1 MENQIKGDIK
11 SEQPLTDEFI
21 FSKNNNIPTTITEI
35 VESREQ
41 DTPQILEILPNIKDF
56 YISFINPYNTN
67 QTIDY
72 TYNENDN
79 DIIEQNKKIKLRKKD
94 LYKIFKM
101 IKIPKDEINPY
112 ILFSFTS
119 IKSEI
124 ITNTLQTYKID
135 FTKLQ
140 KLINNYYIQ
149 LRGKEDNIE
158 INQKSIKKIFDLLDR
173 SPNERLSFMQF
184 YEVDEEIEYEEEEDE
199 EENEEISDKPLNK
212 KKNIIIKKKISNKEN
227 KIIIEKDKRKKINK
241 NKYKEDDNNSNNNSN
256 SDSINNKE
264 NINNN
269 YKIVDNKIED
279 KKSMKKPQI
288 KNVIKN
294 KKNTKPKKVK
304 NNAKIK
310 IIGGIKNKSEKLEP
324 SSLDTLK
331 NIIDNIPSLLEK
343 LKNKDKN
350 KNKNKTNL
358 KPKKYQNKKY
368 KVINQQPNK
377 RQINK
382 NKNIYKDNES
392 ENNSSNNSFEK
403 PREENNYKNNN
414 KDELEPDLFTEN
426 KIPKYPFILP
436 SSPEYENCK
445 MYIVGSIPALGNWNH
460 NLAIPMDEE
469 IKNGQKYFTKYLE
482 IKENDF
488 PFEYKYIYN
497 KNGKIIWLGK
507 PKINHK
513 AYPEYFHLYQNIL
526 ENNNILSIFDLNIRY
541 LNKVDGLNIWD
552 NRKQKLLQLILKYIP
567 DILFFQEITRPQ
579 YEFLEQNLNSI
590 YENVGIYRD
599 NTDHSEKC
607 SISFNKIK
615 YTLIDWGQFWL
626 SSTPY
631 IPGSNDFG
639 NFFPRICTWALLK
652 KINGEQFLFF
662 NIHLDHVNFKAHL
675 PCINV
680 VLNESEKILKNFSET
695 KTIFLGGCFYC
706 EEDDELIYKLKEYGY
721 NEVIFENT
729 FHDFTGDADRHW
741 DYLFWKEINNE
752 KNDLK
757 IHLKDALVPKKD
769 STIDLRNQQYISDHY
784 PVIAE
789 FIFENK
795 NTNIDINTNTNNN
808 NDSIF
813 ENPDEKK
820 EFSEMDEE
828 DNLRHSE
835 EFEEYEDND
844 ENNNNDIKNNDEN
857 NDLLFKNSDKNN
869 NNNENN
875 NDEENEEV
883 EVIEVEEEIE
893 DNENNKKDEK
903 NINDK
908 NENEEI
914 EDNIESDKNNEK
926 NINDKNENENENEEN
941 EKEKYNESKNEEL
954 EEEIEQEE
962 ETEKEKNEEIENE
975 EQEEEEE
982 EKE

>member
-1 MENQIKGDIK
+1 
-11 SEQPLTDEFI
+11 
-21 FSKNNNIPTTITEI
+21 
-35 VESREQ
+35 
-41 DTPQILEILPNIKDF
+41 
-56 YISFINPYNTN
+56 
-67 QTIDY
+67 
-72 TYNENDN
+72 
-79 DIIEQNKKIKLRKKD
+79 
-94 LYKIFKM
+94 
-101 IKIPKDEINPY
+101 
-112 ILFSFTS
+112 
-119 IKSEI
+119 
-124 ITNTLQTYKID
+124 
-135 FTKLQ
+135 
-140 KLINNYYIQ
+140 
-149 LRGKEDNIE
+149 
-158 INQKSIKKIFDLLDR
+158 
-173 SPNERLSFMQF
+173 
-184 YEVDEEIEYEEEEDE
+184 
-199 EENEEISDKPLNK
+199 
-212 KKNIIIKKKISNKEN
+212 
-227 KIIIEKDKRKKINK
+227 
-241 NKYKEDDNNSNNNSN
+241 
-256 SDSINNKE
+256 
-264 NINNN
+264 
-269 YKIVDNKIED
+269 
-279 KKSMKKPQI
+279 
-288 KNVIKN
+288 
-294 KKNTKPKKVK
+294 
-304 NNAKIK
+304 
-310 IIGGIKNKSEKLEP
+310 
-324 SSLDTLK
+324 
-331 NIIDNIPSLLEK
+331 
-343 LKNKDKN
+343 
-350 KNKNKTNL
+350 
-358 KPKKYQNKKY
+358 
-368 KVINQQPNK
+368 
-377 RQINK
+377 
-382 NKNIYKDNES
+382 
-392 ENNSSNNSFEK
+392 
-403 PREENNYKNNN
+403 
-414 KDELEPDLFTEN
+414 
-426 KIPKYPFILP
+426 
-436 SSPEYENCK
+436 

-813 ENPDEKK
+813 DNPDEKK

-975 EQEEEEE
+975 EEEEEEEEE

>member
-1 MENQIKGDIK
+1 
-11 SEQPLTDEFI
+11 
-21 FSKNNNIPTTITEI
+21 
-35 VESREQ
+35 
-41 DTPQILEILPNIKDF
+41 
-56 YISFINPYNTN
+56 
-67 QTIDY
+67 
-72 TYNENDN
+72 
-79 DIIEQNKKIKLRKKD
+79 
-94 LYKIFKM
+94 
-101 IKIPKDEINPY
+101 
-112 ILFSFTS
+112 
-119 IKSEI
+119 
-124 ITNTLQTYKID
+124 
-135 FTKLQ
+135 
-140 KLINNYYIQ
+140 
-149 LRGKEDNIE
+149 
-158 INQKSIKKIFDLLDR
+158 
-173 SPNERLSFMQF
+173 
-184 YEVDEEIEYEEEEDE
+184 
-199 EENEEISDKPLNK
+199 
-212 KKNIIIKKKISNKEN
+212 
-227 KIIIEKDKRKKINK
+227 
-241 NKYKEDDNNSNNNSN
+241 
-256 SDSINNKE
+256 
-264 NINNN
+264 
-269 YKIVDNKIED
+269 
-279 KKSMKKPQI
+279 
-288 KNVIKN
+288 
-294 KKNTKPKKVK
+294 
-304 NNAKIK
+304 
-310 IIGGIKNKSEKLEP
+310 
-324 SSLDTLK
+324 
-331 NIIDNIPSLLEK
+331 
-343 LKNKDKN
+343 
-350 KNKNKTNL
+350 
-358 KPKKYQNKKY
+358 
-368 KVINQQPNK
+368 
-377 RQINK
+377 
-382 NKNIYKDNES
+382 
-392 ENNSSNNSFEK
+392 
-403 PREENNYKNNN
+403 
-414 KDELEPDLFTEN
+414 
-426 KIPKYPFILP
+426 
-436 SSPEYENCK
+436 
-445 MYIVGSIPALGNWNH
+445 
-460 NLAIPMDEE
+460 MDEE

-757 IHLKDALVPKKD
+757 IHLKNALVPKKD

-784 PVIAE
+784 PVIAQ
-789 FIFENK
+789 FIFENE

-813 ENPDEKK
+813 DNPDEKK

-844 ENNNNDIKNNDEN
+844 ENNNNDIKNNVEN
-857 NDLLFKNSDKNN
+857 NDLLFKNSDK

-893 DNENNKKDEK
+893 DNENNKKDDNILK
-903 NINDK
+903 NKNE

-914 EDNIESDKNNEK
+914 EDNIESDKNDEK
-926 NINDKNENENENEEN
+926 NINDKNENENEENEKEK

-982 EKE
+982 KE